1 VAIVGRDSELS
12 DLSSVVEQVRSGCG
26 TLVLVI
32 GEAGIGKT
40 ALCEQASLI
49 AAGADM
55 AVVWAGCGQPAP
67 TFWPWRQVLPELAA
81 ITGHPRGDAE
91 LLAVP
96 HPDPLRPAET
106 EGSAGSAYSSSSR

>member
-1 VAIVGRDSELS
+1 MSIVGRDSELS
-12 DLSSVVEQVRSGCG
+12 QLISVSEQARSGRG

-55 AVVWAGCGQPAP
+55 AVAWAGCGQPAP
-67 TFWPWRQVLPELAA
+67 TFWPGGRCCPNWR
-81 ITGHPRGDAE
+81 R
-91 LLAVP
+91 
-96 HPDPLRPAET
+96 
-106 EGSAGSAYSSSSR
+106 